1 MNDIHDGIFKWCIG
15 VELSGEIFYLAK
27 TALLLFVINVV
38 MRQQQGGFNS
48 IFSALSQKSRN
59 ATNLSGMLINVK
71 LTGRGTES

>member
-1 MNDIHDGIFKWCIG
+1 MTAFSSGAFG

-48 IFSALSQKSRN
+48 IFSTLSQKSRN
-59 ATNLSGMLINVK
+59 ATNLSGMLINVIYMT
-71 LTGRGTES
+71 LSV